1 MNEPSALRAQKQDHK
16 EEAHDMK
23 IIELGAGLDVKTLRM
38 HADLMN
44 NCEQHFLLGVVLPNI
59 LTMVSTLDQS
69 SNEKDLR
76 ACIAERLEVEKRG
89 FTMPELYCDCKLMS
103 K

>member
-1 MNEPSALRAQKQDHK
+1 
-16 EEAHDMK
+16 
-23 IIELGAGLDVKTLRM
+23 
-38 HADLMN
+38 
-44 NCEQHFLLGVVLPNI
+44 
-59 LTMVSTLDQS
+59 MVSTLDQS

-89 FTMPELYCDCKLMS
+89 FTMPELYCESKSMS

>member
-1 MNEPSALRAQKQDHK
+1 
-16 EEAHDMK
+16 MK

-89 FTMPELYCDCKLMS
+89 FTMPELYCESKSMS